1 MIMAAAMAPVEVGH
15 RRYFGTENDL
25 AVTAAEMQA
34 GTCTFPVAKPSRPAV
49 MVQSTAA
56 FDLAHSCDRHHVI
69 AASAPPPAAE
79 PPAALRR
86 LFLDK

>member
-49 MVQSTAA
+49 TVQSTAA
-56 FDLAHSCDRHHVI
+56 FDLAHSCDRHYVI
-69 AASAPPPAAE
+69 AASALPPAAE
-79 PPAALRR
+79 PPAALRP
-86 LFLDK
+86 LLLEK

>member
-1 MIMAAAMAPVEVGH
+1 MIMDVAMAPVEVGH

-49 MVQSTAA
+49 TVQSTAA
-56 FDLAHSCDRHHVI
+56 FDLAHYVIAIMVI
-69 AASAPPPAAE
+69 AAAAPLPAAE
-79 PPAALRR
+79 PPAAL
-86 LFLDK
+86 

>member
-34 GTCTFPVAKPSRPAV
+34 GTYTFPVEKPSRPAV
-49 MVQSTAA
+49 TVQSTAA
-56 FDLAHSCDRHHVI
+56 YD
-69 AASAPPPAAE
+69 
-79 PPAALRR
+79 
-86 LFLDK
+86 